1 MFNHCYIE
9 NIKLNNFR
17 NYSRFDLNIGNNSIV
32 ITGKNGIGKTNILE
46 AASLLAKS
54 NGMRKAKTNEM
65 QNKFADEDWAIHY
78 NFFDGKD
85 LNSIGIAKNLNKK
98 LVQVNGK
105 SYSSLYE
112 LSNVIW
118 FTPQMDNL
126 LVKSPSDRLKFLDRI
141 VSIFEGNY
149 VNNYMQYRKAKYE
162 RSKLLKNRNFDE
174 NWLISLEK
182 IMITSGINVTNMRL
196 STVKML
202 QNIVDNHSNSFF
214 PKAHLQISSQLDSDN
229 TFEYYQKLLKKN
241 REKDL
246 LFNRVNFGAHND
258 NFQVFCQK
266 RNIPVS
272 LCSTGE
278 QKLILLS
285 TILSS
290 VRARYLYYNKS
301 PVLLLDD
308 VMSYLDDQHRNLLI
322 EEVLSIPCQTWITDV
337 NKSNFDDYRNNFEF
351 FNLTN

>member
-1 MFNHCYIE
+1 MFNHCYIQ

-32 ITGKNGIGKTNILE
+32 ITGKNGVGKTNILE

-54 NGMRKAKTNEM
+54 NGMRKARTSEM
-65 QNKFADEDWAIHY
+65 QNKFTDEDWAIHY
-78 NFFDGKD
+78 TFFDGKD

-105 SYSSLYE
+105 VHSSLYE

-118 FTPQMDNL
+118 FTPQMDNSL
-126 LVKSPSDRLKFLDRI
+126 LKSPSDRLKFLDRI
-141 VSIFEGNY
+141 VSMFEGNY
-149 VNNYMQYRKAKYE
+149 VNNYMKYQKAKYE
-162 RSKLLKNRNFDE
+162 RSKLLKNGNSDE
-174 NWLISLEK
+174 NWLSSLEK
-182 IMITSGINVTNMRL
+182 IMITSGISVTSMRL
-196 STVKML
+196 SAVKML
-202 QNIVDNHSNSFF
+202 QDTVNNHSNSFF
-214 PKAHLQISSQLDSDN
+214 PKANLQISSQLESNN
-229 TFEYYQKLLKKN
+229 TVDYYQKLLKKN
-241 REKDL
+241 RAKDL
-246 LFNRVNFGAHND
+246 LLNRVNFGSHND
-258 NFQVFCQK
+258 NFQIFCQK
-266 RNIPVS
+266 RSIPIN

-285 TILSS
+285 IILSS
-290 VRARYLYYNKS
+290 VRARYLYYNKL

-308 VMSYLDDQHRNLLI
+308 VMSYLDDKHRNLLI
-322 EEVLSIPCQTWITDV
+322 EEVLSIQCQTWITDV